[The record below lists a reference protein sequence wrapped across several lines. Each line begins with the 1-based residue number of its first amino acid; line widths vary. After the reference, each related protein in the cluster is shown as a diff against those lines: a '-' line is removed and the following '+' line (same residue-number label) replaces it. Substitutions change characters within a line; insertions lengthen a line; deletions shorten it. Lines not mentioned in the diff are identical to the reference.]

1 MIFSM
6 NDVTRTEPKTPL
18 FAMSVL
24 MALGALGLATD
35 VAGKTFVVV
44 NPLVAAYSFFAV
56 AFVAGA
62 VHHAGQEHHVAAA
75 AHAVAV
81 VGWIT
86 AILGQTV
93 AGPEFM
99 AFSLGTLGASGVALF
114 FAGLQSLGVVGNL
127 T

>member
-1 MIFSM
+1 M
-6 NDVTRTEPKTPL
+6 NDVTRTEPETPL

-24 MALGALGLATD
+24 MALGALGLATN
-35 VAGKTFVVV
+35 VAGGTFVVV

-62 VHHAGQEHHVAAA
+62 VHHARQANHVAAA
-75 AHAVAV
+75 AHGVAV

-86 AILGQTV
+86 GILGRTI
-93 AGPEFM
+93 AGPEFV

-114 FAGLQSLGVVGNL
+114 FAGLQSVGVVDDL
-127 T
+127 V